1 MRCLLTYSIHLKQIS
16 PLPDDADSTL
26 GVLLVLLRE
35 AGGDQSRLL
44 LRAAD
49 RRGHRIRL
57 SSSIDSSALHHAK
70 AALLIVSDVLR

>member
-1 MRCLLTYSIHLKQIS
+1 MRCLLTYSIHLKQVS

-26 GVLLVLLRE
+26 CVLLVLLCE

-44 LRAAD
+44 LGAAH

-57 SSSIDSSALHHAK
+57 SSSIDSPALHDTK